1 MGSLIEFMKKKTA
14 ANVLE
19 KSIKHAQLVQKCV
32 RELDKG
38 IKILLETKDNEQA
51 HEIFLKVDN
60 LEGEADSMR
69 REIMADVSK
78 GELNPSVRADLS
90 HLVKR
95 MDDVANCAT
104 GVARRIDTIPN
115 KFWEQTSDETIRL
128 ISEMMNTSVECV
140 EYLDKILIDLLG
152 ERKSVKEIAVRINNL
167 EHKIDVLNIK
177 LRKSLQQTDYKINT
191 FTVFTVGMTMN
202 IIEAISDSI
211 EVVAD
216 YILLLLT
223 SANVL

>member
-51 HEIFLKVDN
+51 HEIFLKVDT

-115 KFWEQTSDETIRL
+115 SFWEQTSDETIGL

-152 ERKSVKEIAVRINNL
+152 ERKSVKEIAGRINNL

>member
-51 HEIFLKVDN
+51 HEIFLKVDT

-115 KFWEQTSDETIRL
+115 SFWEQTSDETIGL

-152 ERKSVKEIAVRINNL
+152 ERKNVKEIAGRINNL